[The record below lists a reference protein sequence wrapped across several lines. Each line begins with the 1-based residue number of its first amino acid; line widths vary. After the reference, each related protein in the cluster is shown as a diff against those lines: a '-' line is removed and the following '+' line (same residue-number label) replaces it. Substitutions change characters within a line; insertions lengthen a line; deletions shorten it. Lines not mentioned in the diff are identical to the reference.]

1 MGDTPPRADAP
12 WEQQV
17 TPQERRFVYSIRYT
31 NILRAWVHTACL
43 VAYNQ
48 KYLQLCGNDT
58 GVMAIHAGVV
68 RSMKNVVNV
77 VMSPIVGALSDSF
90 GRKPMMLYGRVGW
103 VLIWLALPSVTS
115 LRQWLLVEIMFT
127 GFLRAGDNA
136 SQQAAMADLF
146 GTRGQLNTQIAS
158 KDGMYSQL
166 SAFFGPI
173 IGDVWARLFGRQ
185 STFYCS
191 ALLSALTM
199 ALLLRTEETLKP
211 EERKPFSIRRANP
224 IASMTLLF
232 RLDKGLRALAIS
244 QFLKDLSGSLMSVL
258 NMFRMGP
265 MMWSPQHVS
274 TFKQFISPT
283 IGWFQGTLVSRIV
296 GRLGLKRGFEVGS
309 LVCALGFVGWSQVW
323 RTAANGARGW
333 WIAAS
338 LYTAVYVCFVSV
350 RSRQRNDSIHRPYRA
365 SHANP
370 SHPAPLLIARLH
382 NMVWWCVTVHVGD
395 ANCRQLDDEVDDR
408 QAWDACCR
416 RYGWQGRVGLSDGRS
431 QLDYGDSATTD
442 LGRAIQLVPAPS
454 RGNAAAAA
462 VGCGRVIPGRSTD
475 LSTLDAQLVA
485 DGPSNSLR

>member
-1 MGDTPPRADAP
+1 
-12 WEQQV
+12 
-17 TPQERRFVYSIRYT
+17 
-31 NILRAWVHTACL
+31 
-43 VAYNQ
+43 
-48 KYLQLCGNDT
+48 
-58 GVMAIHAGVV
+58 
-68 RSMKNVVNV
+68 
-77 VMSPIVGALSDSF
+77 MSPIVGALSDSF

-309 LVCALGFVGWSQVW
+309 LVSALGFVGWSQVW

-350 RSRQRNDSIHRPYRA
+350 RSRQRNDSIHHPYRA
-365 SHANP
+365 SSLA
-370 SHPAPLLIARLH
+370 
-382 NMVWWCVTVHVGD
+382 
-395 ANCRQLDDEVDDR
+395 RQLLPSCPASHRTSAQYGMVVR
-408 QAWDACCR
+408 YCTCR
-416 RYGWQGRVGLSDGRS
+416 
-431 QLDYGDSATTD
+431 
-442 LGRAIQLVPAPS
+442 
-454 RGNAAAAA
+454 
-462 VGCGRVIPGRSTD
+462 
-475 LSTLDAQLVA
+475 
-485 DGPSNSLR
+485 